1 MVQFMDC
8 TQESSTTDS
17 IQNGVL
23 VLLGSSE
30 HGLELALLV
39 YETHSLEY
47 LSNGL
52 LVVTLGEVLFI
63 DA

>member
-17 IQNGVL
+17 IQNGVF
-23 VLLGSSE
+23 VLLCSSE

>member
-1 MVQFMDC
+1 MVQFMDS

-17 IQNGVL
+17 IQNGVF